1 MFWWLWRCMFCPIS
15 VPSRTFVAANKQIVP
30 MPFEVIDY
38 GFAAPF
44 LRKAGLR
51 GVEKL
56 ADVKC
61 SFFDSWGI
69 DRDRESLA
77 APHAPLDL
85 LMRIPAVRQS

>member
-1 MFWWLWRCMFCPIS
+1 MFCPIS

-38 GFAAPF
+38 GSAAPF

-56 ADVKC
+56 ADVK
-61 SFFDSWGI
+61 
-69 DRDRESLA
+69 
-77 APHAPLDL
+77 
-85 LMRIPAVRQS
+85 